1 MHLSSTINLGQHFK
15 KNYMYT
21 QQIKQISTN
30 SFPIVEKKNKE
41 MSLLPLKFYNCAKT
55 IRKNE

>member
-30 SFPIVEKKNKE
+30 SFPIIEKK
-41 MSLLPLKFYNCAKT
+41 
-55 IRKNE
+55 